1 MKQGSL
7 FCFVMLRSAKLQHF
21 LPGSL
26 VALVSSEDKLSM
38 SKGASTWFHTVLKL
52 QGGSF

>member
-1 MKQGSL
+1 
-7 FCFVMLRSAKLQHF
+7 
-21 LPGSL
+21 
-26 VALVSSEDKLSM
+26 LVSSEDKLSM